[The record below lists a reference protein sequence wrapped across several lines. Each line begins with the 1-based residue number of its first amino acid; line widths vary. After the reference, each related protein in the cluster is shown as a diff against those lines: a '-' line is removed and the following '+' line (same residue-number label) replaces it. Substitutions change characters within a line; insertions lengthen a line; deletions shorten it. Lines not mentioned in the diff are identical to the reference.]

1 MGKRLTYEPA
11 DYARQQHRLEQILAG
26 CTPLSLSSAD
36 HHVTPP
42 PAGTRITY
50 LSQLDMACFEEVAHF
65 DSRSI
70 KLINYGRPATRL
82 HFLVRH
88 KYQIRKN
95 LPASDV
101 LRLTSELIL
110 QLRESG
116 SESAKSIALLEH
128 VQQAPGRFEVAL
140 SNYHQGYSY
149 PYICY
154 RHGDGRGYS
163 TANTHLTK
171 QHNVLFV
178 DLAEI
183 TQTQAPRDDDQAR
196 EYLSSFA
203 SQFDLGKHRLLI
215 KPL

>member
-11 DYARQQHRLEQILAG
+11 EYARQQHRLEQILSG
-26 CTPLSLSSAD
+26 CTPLSLSPAD

-50 LSQLDMACFEEVAHF
+50 LSQVDMARFEEVARF

-101 LRLTSELIL
+101 QRLVGELL
-110 QLRESG
+110 QQLQEAETESG
-116 SESAKSIALLEH
+116 VLTLLEH

-140 SNYHQGYSY
+140 SNYHQGYRY

-196 EYLSSFA
+196 EYLSSFG